1 MKKIYGSIYVHK
13 SNVKSLDEFYQEQ
26 INNAIWFLSSQ
37 GYPIDTYEVIK
48 INTKKIS
55 ITFIE
60 SEDWDIAREPVVGQ
74 AYRVDENGDV
84 RIIKQKSNPQIY
96 HHKWMFVGEDYKG
109 FDLEESKRWSEQ
121 WQKILPNTKE
131 IKSRIGYK
139 KYWEEFLKD
148 NNLK

>member
-60 SEDWDIAREPVVGQ
+60 SEDWDVAREPVVGQ